1 MAITKAGES
10 QSFDYTGS
18 IQKFTVPFTGIYKL
32 EVYGAKGGAGLLGE
46 TGGAA
51 GGYSV
56 GYTKLTAGD
65 TLYVAVGGAG
75 ANTGHGS
82 STAGGWNGG
91 GNAGTYYGGGGG
103 GATHIALNSNRGELK
118 NYANY
123 KSEVLIV
130 AGGGGG
136 SCQGTLAYNY
146 EGKWYSYAINAFG
159 GTGGGTSGG
168 PGTYVVNHN
177 GYNNGG
183 THANGGQ
190 VSGSQTAA
198 GYNAGFGYGGN
209 AVANANGG
217 GGGGWYGGG
226 CGNISSAN
234 AGGGGG
240 SGYIGNVPSFV
251 YKGTTYAPS
260 TENGKRNGNGTAIIT
275 YISKTTLFYF
285 NGNEVTDLIYNGT
298 NITSLTFDGTKLF

>member
-10 QSFDYTGS
+10 QSFDYTGN

-32 EVYGAKGGAGLLGE
+32 EVYGAKGGAGVLGE

-65 TLYVAVGGAG
+65 ILYVAVGGAG
-75 ANTGHGS
+75 GNTPQTYDS
-82 STAGGWNGG
+82 RAYGGWNGG
-91 GNAGTYYGGGGG
+91 GDAPSFYAGGGG

-136 SCQGTLAYNY
+136 SAQGTLAYDY
-146 EGKWYSYAINAFG
+146 EGKWYSYAVNAFG
-159 GTGGGTSGG
+159 GTGGGSSGG
-168 PGTYVVNHN
+168 TGTYVNNSNGSNTGSHN
-177 GYNNGG
+177 
-183 THANGGQ
+183 NGGQ
-190 VSGSQTAA
+190 VSGTQTAA
-198 GYNAGFGYGGN
+198 GTGGGFGYGGSASDN
-209 AVANANGG
+209 AWGA

-226 CGNISSAN
+226 RADRIN

-260 TENGKRNGNGTAIIT
+260 TENGKRNGNGTATIT

-298 NITSLTFDGTKLF
+298 NITSLTFDGTKIF